1 LLKEIPVKL
10 NLRMLLILVGVACMF
25 AVCSGTSTTLR
36 AQQAAGSIT
45 GFVADDSGSAI
56 PRAAVTVRDLER
68 GTTWVAQTTDAGLYD
83 FPTIPVGRVEV
94 KVEAPGFAPEAHSPF
109 ELTLNQVARVDFHL
123 KIGNVNQTVT
133 VSGAPPLLQTGSTE
147 LGTLIDAN
155 AAANLPLA
163 TRDINQ
169 LTLLAPGVLTSNI
182 FAFESPQTTFGTG
195 RPYVNGAREQD
206 NNFILDGMDVNQ
218 PDNDEVSYTPAP
230 DAVQEFNI
238 IVSNAAAD
246 YGNYAG
252 GVIVE
257 SIKSGTNNF
266 HGNLYE
272 YVRNTDLEANTW
284 QDKAVASI
292 VGYGPASVIPRPGL
306 HWNEFGGT
314 VGGPLVKNKLFF
326 FFDEENSIYDQPSTG
341 NQNTVF
347 YPGSGSSFY
356 TPSGG
361 FYNLGYYCTGFGG
374 TFVNGICTGG
384 GTQLY
389 QPQVGEAA
397 TARQPF
403 LNNMIPISSVDPVA
417 AKLVALPAYQTQMTT
432 VNYATAGYTH
442 NYQGDFKLDF
452 QPTANDHYMLRYTQM
467 FTHVAQT
474 NGIDL
479 LTPNLERKYPL
490 KNLTGDYVRTLS
502 PSLVND
508 FRLGVQIFPANDE
521 VFSPATSGNP
531 NTEIGLQD
539 VSVPILPSISTDFGT
554 VGSSGGFEV
563 FHDTTYQAEDSLTWT
578 HGHHS
583 IHSGFQYLHYDMND
597 IYAGNN
603 GSAGAWTFNGQYTN
617 NTGAVGG
624 SGYADFLLGLPSLVD
639 VGTPLHF
646 NLANSLTAVFVQD
659 NYQITHN
666 LTLNLGMRYEV
677 VTPRGDRDQSRN
689 VNFDM
694 ITGAAKVGDNYD
706 TYYGIGDYEPRFGF
720 AWQPEFAPRTVIRG
734 AYDISSFM
742 EGNGIGNMNVIN
754 PPNTT
759 QVYQNNVGSS
769 PAIYPSGT
777 LSDGY
782 SPYQS
787 PCTAADLIAATSNGT
802 ASPCITS
809 QVTHATDQ
817 HLRPAMNQ
825 QWNLTIQ
832 HQFKNNFTASIGYV
846 GDKDDHMADIFWYNQ
861 KVLTTGT
868 QQVTDW
874 PSGKLVT
881 VPAVADGPYMQ
892 NLLKGGVSQARFNG
906 SSAISRYEAMEATI
920 SQKSYHG
927 LDMQANYTWS
937 KCLSNS
943 LGYFGAYGDEEG
955 VGEQQNEGGG
965 NFFQNEYNP
974 KGDYGK
980 CSIDAAGAFS
990 GYALYNLPFGRGKQF
1005 ANTVPKAVDEVI
1017 GGWNLAID
1025 ATFRSGFAVT
1035 PYDGYFFGS
1044 FNPAAASNLTAPSY
1058 VDRADCVAGQSPN
1071 EPMAF
1076 AQIGQSVGMTNL
1088 NPKYVTTQADGQFG
1102 NCGVGS
1108 LRGPHLKTSDLDLNK
1123 TFPISETTNITFM
1136 AQFMNLTNTP
1146 IFSIPNSWADT
1157 YSSCDGCNGT
1167 RLTGTNFSSPWS
1179 GSSTGTY
1186 GLLDGSNPGRQIEFA
1201 MKLNF

>member
-1 LLKEIPVKL
+1 MKL
-10 NLRMLLILVGVACMF
+10 NIRMLLIAIGVAGLF
-25 AVCSGTSTTLR
+25 ALNCGTSNILR
-36 AQQAAGSIT
+36 AQQSAGSIT
-45 GFVADDSGSAI
+45 GLVADSSGSAI
-56 PRAAVTVRDLER
+56 AHATVTVRDVDR
-68 GTTWVAQTTDAGLYD
+68 GTTWVTKTTEAGIYE
-83 FPTIPVGRVEV
+83 FPTIPVGQVQV
-94 KVEAPGFAPEAHSPF
+94 KVEAPGFATEVRSSF
-109 ELTLNQVARVDFHL
+109 TLVLNQVARVDFQL
-123 KIGNVNQTVT
+123 KVGSVSSTVE
-133 VSGAPPLLQTGSTE
+133 VSGAPPLLQTDSTE

-155 AAANLPLA
+155 AASNLPLA

-252 GVIVE
+252 GVIIE
-257 SIKSGTNNF
+257 SIKSGTNQF

-292 VGYGPASVIPRPGL
+292 VGYGPATEIARPAL

-314 VGGPLVKNKLFF
+314 VGGPIVKNKLFF
-326 FFDEENSIYDQPSTG
+326 FFDQENSIYDQPATG

-347 YPGSGSSFY
+347 YPASGNSFY
-356 TPSGG
+356 TPTGG
-361 FYNLGYYCTGFGG
+361 YYDLGYYCTGFGG
-374 TFVNGICTGG
+374 TFVNGVCTGG
-384 GTQLY
+384 TGTQLY
-389 QPQVGEAA
+389 QPSPTTAA

-403 LNNMIPISSVDPVA
+403 LNNEIPVSAVDPVA

-432 VNYATAGYTH
+432 VNYNTAGYTH
-442 NYQGDFKLDF
+442 NYQGDLKLDY
-452 QPTANDHYMLRYTQM
+452 QPTANDHYMVRYTQM
-467 FTHVAQT
+467 FTHVTQT

-490 KNLTGDYVRTLS
+490 KNLVGDYVRTLS

-508 FRLGVQIFPANDE
+508 FRLGVQVFPANDE
-521 VFSPATSGNP
+521 VYSPATSGDP

-554 VGSSGGFEV
+554 IGSSGGFEV
-563 FHDTTYQAEDSLTWT
+563 FHDTTDQIEDSLTWT
-578 HGHHS
+578 HSRHS
-583 IHSGFQYLHYDMND
+583 IHTGFQFLHYDMND

-603 GSAGAWTFNGQYTN
+603 GSAGSWTFNGQYTN

-639 VGTPLHF
+639 VGSPIHF
-646 NLANSLTAVFVQD
+646 NLANSLTAAFVQD
-659 NYQITHN
+659 NWQVAPT
-666 LTLNLGMRYEV
+666 LTLNLGMRFEV

-689 VNFDM
+689 INFDLV
-694 ITGAAKVGDNYD
+694 TGQPEVGTNYN
-706 TYYGIGDYEPRFGF
+706 TYKGIGDYEPRFGF
-720 AWQPEFAPRTVIRG
+720 AWQPSFAPKTVLRG

-754 PPNTT
+754 PPNTS
-759 QVYQNNVGSS
+759 QVYQNNVAAS
-769 PAIYPSGT
+769 PAVYPSGT
-777 LSDGY
+777 FSDGY
-782 SPYQS
+782 APYQS
-787 PCTAADLIAATSNGT
+787 TCTTADLVALS
-802 ASPCITS
+802 ASCLAGE
-809 QVTHATDQ
+809 VTHATDRN
-817 HLRPAMNQ
+817 LRPAMNQ
-825 QWNLTIQ
+825 QWNLTLQ
-832 HQFKNNFTASIGYV
+832 HQFRGNLTASVGYV

-861 KVLTTGT
+861 KVLTSGT

-874 PSGKLVT
+874 PGGNKVT
-881 VPAVADGPYMQ
+881 VPAVANGPYMQ
-892 NLLKGGVSQARFNG
+892 NLITAGVSQARYND
-906 SSAISRYEAMEATI
+906 SSAVSRYEAMEATV
-920 SQKSYHG
+920 SQRAYHG
-927 LDMQANYTWS
+927 LDMQANFTWS

-974 KGDYGK
+974 MGDYGK
-980 CSIDAAGAFS
+980 CTIDAAAAFN

-1005 ANTVPKAVDEVI
+1005 ANSIPKAVDEVI
-1017 GGWNLAID
+1017 GGWNVAFD
-1025 ATFRSGFAVT
+1025 ATLRSGFAVT

-1071 EPMAF
+1071 QPMQF
-1076 AQIGQSVGMTNL
+1076 AQIGQSVGMVNL
-1088 NPKYVTTQADGQFG
+1088 NPKYVTTQGDGQFG
-1102 NCGVGS
+1102 NCQVGS

-1123 TFPISETTNITFM
+1123 TFPLTEGTNITFM

-1167 RLTGTNFSSPWS
+1167 RLTGTAFASPWS

-1201 MKLNF
+1201 LKLNF